1 MSLPKEI
8 SELRDRRAN
17 LEAERRS
24 LTDEKKKKKERLK
37 ALEQMM
43 IVELANC
50 NEKMRQDLSQLD
62 ASINNLENRLEQ
74 ARQEAENQNNELNQA
89 NEVHMQTW
97 AAALEESPI
106 QVEEASTE
114 TTSESSVPSSENKN
128 EITNQESQKKK
139 R

>member
-1 MSLPKEI
+1 MSMPKEI
-8 SELRDRRAN
+8 SELRERRAN
-17 LEAERRS
+17 LEAERRL

-43 IVELANC
+43 IVELANG

-62 ASINNLENRLEQ
+62 ASISNLENRLEQ
-74 ARQEAENQNNELNQA
+74 ARQEAENQNNESNQA
-89 NEVHMQTW
+89 SEVHMQTW

-106 QVEEASTE
+106 QVEEPSTE
-114 TTSESSVPSSENKN
+114 TTTESSSPLSDNKD
-128 EITNQESQKKK
+128 EVTNQESQKKK